1 MVSAA
6 VKSIFFFI
14 FSNIFH
20 YFKRPGRLFDH
31 IQPPVL
37 CATAFFLGVKRL
49 EREANHL
56 LPFSAGVKN
65 ECSYNC
71 TPSVYLHGVNSE
83 NFAVY
88 LAFKVDVAEVIDLC
102 YYTF

>member
-49 EREANHL
+49 EREADHSPPPN
-56 LPFSAGVKN
+56 AEVKN
-65 ECSYNC
+65 RWSYTSIPPVN
-71 TPSVYLHGVNSE
+71 TFLPWAVELHSST
-83 NFAVY
+83 AA
-88 LAFKVDVAEVIDLC
+88 L
-102 YYTF
+102 